1 MELYGFMGPAT
12 VSQHASK
19 NRKKSSKIVVGVIGL
34 EMPQKSYKLRLNR
47 KGWHLCSFAR
57 KWRDLDRYSIRG

>member
-47 KGWHLCSFAR
+47 KGWHLC
-57 KWRDLDRYSIRG
+57 IRPT